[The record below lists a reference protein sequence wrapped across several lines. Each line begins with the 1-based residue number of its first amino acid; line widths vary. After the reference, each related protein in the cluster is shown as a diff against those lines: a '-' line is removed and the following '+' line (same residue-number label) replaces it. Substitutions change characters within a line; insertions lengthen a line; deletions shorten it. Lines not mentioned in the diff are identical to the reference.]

1 MNFNFTTDT
10 TPFENLG
17 LNCINTFEIQNI
29 GIPTNLEYGK
39 VYYRTT
45 NGSKELVAFKV
56 FACAICTNESIS
68 HSHHTL
74 KYLVQYAGDAHPIW
88 EKGTFETNGW
98 LVFTSK
104 EHYLRYVSDNT
115 NTIKEFKL
123 DKKQLDK
130 FLCRDMYMRMRDISF
145 PKTFILTKSD
155 KKPTRIDSMI
165 NYVLI
170 TEQGISVCI
179 SHNFVRWGT
188 TYHGYGSYD
197 ECMNAWLNN
206 FKITDFEETTFNL
219 NIEVK
224 VTKPVITTLKISE
237 I

>member
-10 TPFENLG
+10 KPFENLG
-17 LNCINTFEIQNI
+17 LNCVNTFEIQNI

-68 HSHHTL
+68 SSRHTL
-74 KYLVQYAGDAHPIW
+74 KYLVQYAGDTHPTW
-88 EKGTFETNGW
+88 EEGTFETYGW

-115 NTIKEFKL
+115 NTIKEFNLTKEQFADFPCKNRSTSL
-123 DKKQLDK
+123 R
-130 FLCRDMYMRMRDISF
+130 CVSF
-145 PKTFILTKSD
+145 QKTFILSKSD

-170 TEQGISVCI
+170 TEQGISICI

>member
-1 MNFNFTTDT
+1 MNFNFTTDK

-17 LNCINTFEIQNI
+17 LNCLNTFEIRDI

-45 NGSKELVAFKV
+45 NGSKELIAFKV

-68 HSHHTL
+68 TNHHIL
-74 KYLVQYAGDAHPIW
+74 KYLVQYAGEAQPKW

-98 LVFTSK
+98 MVFTSK

-123 DKKQLDK
+123 TKEYLSNFNSRNICGIRGEIRFQ
-130 FLCRDMYMRMRDISF
+130 
-145 PKTFILTKSD
+145 KTFIISKSD
-155 KKPTRIDSMI
+155 KKPTTIDSMI
-165 NYVLI
+165 NYILI

-179 SHNFVRWGT
+179 SHNFVRWDI